1 MMKFAHDF
9 IAAAHKT
16 VKHPYIGLFFAMIAI
31 MAFHQRWRN
40 ERVDVNEVN

>member
-1 MMKFAHDF
+1 MKFAHDF
-9 IAAAHKT
+9 ITAAHKT

-40 ERVDVNEVN
+40 ERVDVNGVN